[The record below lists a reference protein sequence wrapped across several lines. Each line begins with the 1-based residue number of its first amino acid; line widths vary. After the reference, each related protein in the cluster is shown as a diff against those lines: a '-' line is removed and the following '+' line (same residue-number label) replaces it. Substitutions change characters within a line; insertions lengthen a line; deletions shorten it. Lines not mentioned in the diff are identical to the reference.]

1 MKYLII
7 ILLLLSNPCLAEVID
22 TSIGKTKSI
31 QVTLTFTIDNN
42 NENEIINQD
51 SDNLDQPIIEDY
63 ERMIDLWCM

>member
-7 ILLLLSNPCLAEVID
+7 LLLLLSSSCFSEVID
-22 TSIGKTKSI
+22 TSTGKTKSI

-63 ERMIDLWCM
+63 ERMIDL